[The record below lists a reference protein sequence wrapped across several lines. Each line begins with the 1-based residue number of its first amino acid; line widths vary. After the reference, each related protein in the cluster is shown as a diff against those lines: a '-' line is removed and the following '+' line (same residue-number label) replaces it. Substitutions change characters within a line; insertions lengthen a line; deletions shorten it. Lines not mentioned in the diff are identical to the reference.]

1 MTSVPFLQGMAQW
14 ESTVHGALTVLQES
28 AERKLA
34 PACERLVI
42 LLEEVRGWSAW

>member
-1 MTSVPFLQGMAQW
+1 MAQW
-14 ESTVHGALTVLQES
+14 EATVQGALTIVQES
-28 AERKLA
+28 AERQIA